1 MSDYTILLE
10 LALILLFTKLFG
22 IICKKIGLPQVVGF
36 LIAGLLI
43 GPCVL
48 GWVNPSE
55 TLKIIAELG
64 VILIMFSAGVETD
77 LKELKQNGLAATLVA
92 MAGVLLPLGGG
103 FLIAAAFNGGF
114 EGIDSLK
121 VLQYVF
127 VGVVMTATSVSIT
140 VETLKELGKLKTKA
154 GTIILSAAIIDD
166 VIGIILLSI
175 IIGFRNPEV
184 KPVEAV
190 WKTGLFFVLA
200 VAVGIGI
207 HFLFKFLNKKFPHTR
222 RLPIV
227 HFRYKIKSGENIAV
241 FGIVVVIHI
250 LCDRSVNFAHFAEN
264 LKIIFVSEVQVW
276 PTCRCVS
283 YADKELAPV
292 FFASIG
298 INASFSG
305 FNVNMVWFSLC
316 FVLVAIA
323 AKMLGCFGMA
333 KLLRYDWKDSL
344 VIGVGMIARGE
355 VCLIVL
361 QKGISAGLASPDYL
375 AMGVLL
381 VIVSSF
387 LAPVLLKLIYK
398 KSDPLPPLSADVTPL
413 APDILPV
420 SVEGREK
427 TQDIVQ

>member
-55 TLKIIAELG
+55 TLKTIAELG

-222 RLPIV
+222 RLPILGLV
-227 HFRYKIKSGENIAV
+227 ICFLYAYCAEKFFGVADITGAYIAGIMLSGLKESDYIDRKIEINSYM
-241 FGIVVVIHI
+241 
-250 LCDRSVNFAHFAEN
+250 
-264 LKIIFVSEVQVW
+264 IF
-276 PTCRCVS
+276 
-283 YADKELAPV
+283 APV

-387 LAPVLLKLIYK
+387 LAPVLLKLIYR

>member
-222 RLPIV
+222 RLPILGLV
-227 HFRYKIKSGENIAV
+227 ICFLYAYCAEKFFWVADITGAYIAGIMLSGLKESDYIDRKIEINSYM
-241 FGIVVVIHI
+241 
-250 LCDRSVNFAHFAEN
+250 
-264 LKIIFVSEVQVW
+264 IF
-276 PTCRCVS
+276 
-283 YADKELAPV
+283 APV

-387 LAPVLLKLIYK
+387 LAPVLLKLIYR
-398 KSDPLPPLSADVTPL
+398 KSDPLPPLSADV
-413 APDILPV
+413 LPV
-420 SVEGREK
+420 SVEVSEK

>member
-222 RLPIV
+222 RLPILGLV
-227 HFRYKIKSGENIAV
+227 ICFLYAYCAEKFFGVADITGAYIAGIMLSGLKESDYIDRKIEINSYM
-241 FGIVVVIHI
+241 
-250 LCDRSVNFAHFAEN
+250 
-264 LKIIFVSEVQVW
+264 IF
-276 PTCRCVS
+276 
-283 YADKELAPV
+283 APV

-387 LAPVLLKLIYK
+387 LAPVLLKLIYR
-398 KSDPLPPLSADVTPL
+398 KSDPLPPLSADV
-413 APDILPV
+413 LPV
-420 SVEGREK
+420 SVEGSEK
-427 TQDIVQ
+427 TQDIVP

>member
-222 RLPIV
+222 RLPILGLV
-227 HFRYKIKSGENIAV
+227 ICFLYAYCAEKFFGVADITGAYIAGIMLSGLKESDYIDRKIEINSYM
-241 FGIVVVIHI
+241 
-250 LCDRSVNFAHFAEN
+250 
-264 LKIIFVSEVQVW
+264 IF
-276 PTCRCVS
+276 
-283 YADKELAPV
+283 APV

-387 LAPVLLKLIYK
+387 LAPVLLKLIYR
-398 KSDPLPPLSADVTPL
+398 KSDPLPPA

-420 SVEGREK
+420 SVEVSEK

>member
-222 RLPIV
+222 RLPILGLV
-227 HFRYKIKSGENIAV
+227 ICFLYAYCAEKFFGVADITGAYIAGIMLSGLKESDYIDRKIEINSYM
-241 FGIVVVIHI
+241 
-250 LCDRSVNFAHFAEN
+250 
-264 LKIIFVSEVQVW
+264 IF
-276 PTCRCVS
+276 
-283 YADKELAPV
+283 APV

-333 KLLRYDWKDSL
+333 KLLRYDWKESL

-361 QKGISAGLASPDYL
+361 QKGISAGLASSDYL

-387 LAPVLLKLIYK
+387 LAPVLLKLIYR

-420 SVEGREK
+420 SVEGSEK

>member
-114 EGIDSLK
+114 GGIDSLK

-222 RLPIV
+222 RLPILGLV
-227 HFRYKIKSGENIAV
+227 ICFLYAYCAEKFFGVADITGAYIAGIMLSGLKESDYIDRKIEINSYM
-241 FGIVVVIHI
+241 
-250 LCDRSVNFAHFAEN
+250 
-264 LKIIFVSEVQVW
+264 IF
-276 PTCRCVS
+276 
-283 YADKELAPV
+283 APV

-387 LAPVLLKLIYK
+387 LAPVLLKLIYR
-398 KSDPLPPLSADVTPL
+398 KSDPLPPLSADV
-413 APDILPV
+413 LPV
-420 SVEGREK
+420 SVEVSEK

>member
-222 RLPIV
+222 RLPILGLV
-227 HFRYKIKSGENIAV
+227 ICFLYAYCAEKFFGVADITGAYIAGIMLSGLKESDYIDRKIEINSYM
-241 FGIVVVIHI
+241 
-250 LCDRSVNFAHFAEN
+250 
-264 LKIIFVSEVQVW
+264 IF
-276 PTCRCVS
+276 
-283 YADKELAPV
+283 APV

-361 QKGISAGLASPDYL
+361 QKGISAGLASSDYL

-387 LAPVLLKLIYK
+387 LAPVLLKLIYR
-398 KSDPLPPLSADVTPL
+398 KSDPLPPLSADV
-413 APDILPV
+413 LPV
-420 SVEGREK
+420 SVEVSEK

>member
-222 RLPIV
+222 RLPILGLV
-227 HFRYKIKSGENIAV
+227 ICFLYAYCAEKFFGVADITGAYIAGIMLSGLKESDYIDRKIEINSYM
-241 FGIVVVIHI
+241 
-250 LCDRSVNFAHFAEN
+250 
-264 LKIIFVSEVQVW
+264 IF
-276 PTCRCVS
+276 
-283 YADKELAPV
+283 APV

-361 QKGISAGLASPDYL
+361 QKGISAGLASSDYL

-387 LAPVLLKLIYK
+387 LAPVLLKLIYR
-398 KSDPLPPLSADVTPL
+398 KSDPLPPISPDVTPL

>member
-222 RLPIV
+222 RLPILGLV
-227 HFRYKIKSGENIAV
+227 ICFLYAYCAEKFFGVADITGAYIAGIMLSGLKESDYIDRKIEINSYM
-241 FGIVVVIHI
+241 
-250 LCDRSVNFAHFAEN
+250 
-264 LKIIFVSEVQVW
+264 IF
-276 PTCRCVS
+276 
-283 YADKELAPV
+283 APV

-387 LAPVLLKLIYK
+387 LAPVLLKLIYR
-398 KSDPLPPLSADVTPL
+398 KSDPLPPLSADV
-413 APDILPV
+413 LPV
-420 SVEGREK
+420 SVEVSEK

>member
-222 RLPIV
+222 RLPILGLV
-227 HFRYKIKSGENIAV
+227 ICFLYAYCAEKFFGVADITGAYIAGIMLSGLKESDYIDRKIEINSYM
-241 FGIVVVIHI
+241 
-250 LCDRSVNFAHFAEN
+250 
-264 LKIIFVSEVQVW
+264 IF
-276 PTCRCVS
+276 
-283 YADKELAPV
+283 APV

-387 LAPVLLKLIYK
+387 LAPVLLKLIYR
-398 KSDPLPPLSADVTPL
+398 KSDPLPPLSADV
-413 APDILPV
+413 LPV
-420 SVEGREK
+420 SVEGSEK

>member
-121 VLQYVF
+121 ILQYVF

-222 RLPIV
+222 RLPILGLV
-227 HFRYKIKSGENIAV
+227 ICFLYAYCAEKFFGVADITGAYIAGIMLSGLKESDYIDRKIEINSYM
-241 FGIVVVIHI
+241 
-250 LCDRSVNFAHFAEN
+250 
-264 LKIIFVSEVQVW
+264 IF
-276 PTCRCVS
+276 
-283 YADKELAPV
+283 APV

-387 LAPVLLKLIYK
+387 LAPVLLKLIYR

>member
-222 RLPIV
+222 RLPILGLV
-227 HFRYKIKSGENIAV
+227 ICFLYAYCAEKFFGVADITGAYIAGIMLSGLKESDYIDRKIEINSYM
-241 FGIVVVIHI
+241 
-250 LCDRSVNFAHFAEN
+250 
-264 LKIIFVSEVQVW
+264 IF
-276 PTCRCVS
+276 
-283 YADKELAPV
+283 APV

-361 QKGISAGLASPDYL
+361 QKGISAGLASSDYL

-387 LAPVLLKLIYK
+387 LAPVLLKLIYR

-427 TQDIVQ
+427 TQDIVP

>member
-222 RLPIV
+222 RLPILGLV
-227 HFRYKIKSGENIAV
+227 ICFLYAYCAEKFFGVADITGAYIAGIMLSGLKESDYIDRKIEINSYM
-241 FGIVVVIHI
+241 
-250 LCDRSVNFAHFAEN
+250 
-264 LKIIFVSEVQVW
+264 IF
-276 PTCRCVS
+276 
-283 YADKELAPV
+283 APV

-387 LAPVLLKLIYK
+387 LAPVLLKLIYR
-398 KSDPLPPLSADVTPL
+398 KSDPLPPLSADV
-413 APDILPV
+413 LPV
-420 SVEGREK
+420 SVEVSEK
-427 TQDIVQ
+427 TQDIVP

>member
-48 GWVNPSE
+48 GWVKPSE

-222 RLPIV
+222 RLPILGLV
-227 HFRYKIKSGENIAV
+227 ICFLYAYCAEKFFGVADITGAYIAGIMLSGLKESDYIDRKIEINSYM
-241 FGIVVVIHI
+241 
-250 LCDRSVNFAHFAEN
+250 
-264 LKIIFVSEVQVW
+264 IF
-276 PTCRCVS
+276 
-283 YADKELAPV
+283 APV

-333 KLLRYDWKDSL
+333 KVLRYDWKDSL

-387 LAPVLLKLIYK
+387 LAPVLLKLIYR

>member
-222 RLPIV
+222 RLPILGLV
-227 HFRYKIKSGENIAV
+227 ICFLYAYCAEKFFEVADITGAYIAGIMLSGLKESDYIDRKIEINSYM
-241 FGIVVVIHI
+241 
-250 LCDRSVNFAHFAEN
+250 
-264 LKIIFVSEVQVW
+264 IF
-276 PTCRCVS
+276 
-283 YADKELAPV
+283 APV

-387 LAPVLLKLIYK
+387 LAPVLLKLIYR

-427 TQDIVQ
+427 TQDIVP

>member
-222 RLPIV
+222 RLPILGLV
-227 HFRYKIKSGENIAV
+227 ICFLYAYCAEKFFGVADITGAYIAGIMLSGLKESDYIDRKIEINSYM
-241 FGIVVVIHI
+241 
-250 LCDRSVNFAHFAEN
+250 
-264 LKIIFVSEVQVW
+264 IF
-276 PTCRCVS
+276 
-283 YADKELAPV
+283 APV

-361 QKGISAGLASPDYL
+361 QKGISAGLASSDYL

-420 SVEGREK
+420 SVEGSEK

>member
-114 EGIDSLK
+114 GGIDSLK

-222 RLPIV
+222 RLPILGLV
-227 HFRYKIKSGENIAV
+227 ICFLYAYCAEKFFGVADITGAYIAGIMLSGLKESDYIDRKIEINSYM
-241 FGIVVVIHI
+241 
-250 LCDRSVNFAHFAEN
+250 
-264 LKIIFVSEVQVW
+264 IF
-276 PTCRCVS
+276 
-283 YADKELAPV
+283 APV

-387 LAPVLLKLIYK
+387 LAPVLLKLIYR

-420 SVEGREK
+420 SVEGSEK